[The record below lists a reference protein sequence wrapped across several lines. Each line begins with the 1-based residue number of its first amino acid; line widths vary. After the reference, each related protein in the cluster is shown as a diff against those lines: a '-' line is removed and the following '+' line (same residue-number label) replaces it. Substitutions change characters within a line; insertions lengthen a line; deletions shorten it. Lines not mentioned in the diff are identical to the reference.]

1 MTSATRKIA
10 ILGSTGSIGESTV
23 RVAMASQGRIEVL
36 GLSSHRRLRR
46 LIEQAQL
53 LAPEWIVATGG
64 EAASFDWSGVPGSTR
79 LLVGDEGIS
88 RLVRQPELDIV
99 VSAIVGSAGLAGT
112 WNAVDAGKTV
122 ALANKETLVMA
133 GPLVMELATRRQA
146 RIIPVDSEHSAVFQ
160 ALQAG
165 RRADLKRIILTA
177 RGGPFRTW
185 SEEAIATAT
194 IDDALA
200 HPTWNMGRKIT
211 VDSATMMNKAL
222 EIVEARW
229 LFDVTPD
236 QIEVVVHPQSIV
248 HSMVEFV
255 DGSVVAQLSPPDM
268 KLPIQ
273 YALTFPERREG
284 PAARFDWT
292 ASHRLEFEPPDL
304 QRFPALLLGYEVAR
318 AGGTSGAVLNAAN
331 EAAVDE
337 FLGGQLSFSEIV
349 PACRS
354 VLEQHSF
361 DSKPSLDDLLKVDRW
376 ARKEISRWVC
386 T

>member
-1 MTSATRKIA
+1 MTIATRKIA

-23 RVAMASQGRIEVL
+23 RVALASQGRIEVL
-36 GLSSHRRLRR
+36 GLSSHRRLKR
-46 LIEQAQL
+46 LVEQAQQL
-53 LAPEWIVATGG
+53 TPEWIVATGG
-64 EAASFDWSGVPGSTR
+64 EAANFDWSGLPGSTR

-88 RLVRQPELDIV
+88 RLVRQPEIDIV

-133 GPLVMELATRRQA
+133 GPLVMELAARRKS
-146 RIIPVDSEHSAVFQ
+146 RIIPIDSEHSAVFQ

-177 RGGPFRTW
+177 SGGPFRTW
-185 SEEAIATAT
+185 TAEAIASAT

-229 LFDVTPD
+229 LFDLAPEE
-236 QIEVVVHPQSIV
+236 IEVVVHPQSIV

-255 DGSVVAQLSPPDM
+255 DGSVVAQMSPPDM

-304 QRFPALLLGYEVAR
+304 QRFPALTLGYEVAR

-331 EAAVDE
+331 EAAVEE
-337 FLGGQLSFSEIV
+337 FLSGQLSFAEIV

-354 VLEQHSF
+354 VLEHHSF